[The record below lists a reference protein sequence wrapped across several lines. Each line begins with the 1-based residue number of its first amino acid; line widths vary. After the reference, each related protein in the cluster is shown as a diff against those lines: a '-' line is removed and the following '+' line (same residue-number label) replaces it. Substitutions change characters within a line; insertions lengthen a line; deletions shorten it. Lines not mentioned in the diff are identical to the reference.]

1 MTGGLAIPKSIDQI
15 IKITYAFLILHRF
28 VRMIESTE
36 KIIKRSGTSVIV
48 VKRFIINRRVDGHGS
63 ETGGGTRDGIG
74 IEEIREG
81 IGIMIG
87 RAKGSGM

>member
-15 IKITYAFLILHRF
+15 IKITDTSLILRRF
-28 VRMIESTE
+28 LRMTESSE
-36 KIIKRSGTSVIV
+36 KIIKLSGTSVVV

-63 ETGGGTRDGIG
+63 ETGGATRDGIG

-81 IGIMIG
+81 SGILIG